1 MSAETEQ
8 IKERL
13 NIADVIG
20 EHVKLKR
27 AGASFK
33 GLCPFHGEKTPSF
46 VVTPA
51 RGSWHCFG
59 CGEGGDVFTFVE
71 KIEGIDFVGALKLL
85 ADRAGVQLPDYKPN
99 VENHRQRL
107 FDVLDAA
114 RMFYHEILMNQKA
127 GKKAKEYLLD
137 RGVTEDTMKLFSIG
151 YAPHGWDVTQN
162 WLMKKGYTLE
172 EIISAGIAGAGQSG
186 KSFNRF
192 RGRIMFP
199 VDDVQGRTVAFGGRI
214 VPWHETGN
222 EGKYVNSPETALY
235 EKRRTMYNLSRA
247 KKILRKQP
255 CIVVEGYMDVVM
267 MVQSGVENVVATSG
281 TAMTEDHVALIKRFT
296 DVMIAA
302 FDGDSAGFKATISAT
317 QSALAG
323 GMHVSTVTFP
333 DGVDPADI
341 AKEHP
346 KQIKELFSKTR
357 PLMEVL
363 VERLGT
369 GTVEQREQAL
379 SALVPLLKVVKN
391 PIEQG
396 SMIEQVA
403 QLLKVS
409 ELKIAELVTQQE
421 VVAPP
426 STPILPEQPAPSTPI
441 TGDTRLEQQALGMLL
456 YAPSVRAE
464 LFAGIQPEYF
474 LDPICQTVYKELQR
488 SHERDPHFHERASSE
503 IISGLDTSVQS
514 FVTGIEARA
523 EELISTSNASLEEEA
538 RFLMRSLQ
546 KRFLRERLVTLQSDV
561 SADALLQFQ
570 GVAQEL
576 AAME

>member
-13 NIADVIG
+13 DIADIVG

-33 GLCPFHGEKTPSF
+33 GLCPFHSEKTPSF
-46 VVTPA
+46 IVTPA

-71 KIEGIDFVGALKLL
+71 KIEGMDFVGALKLL
-85 ADRAGVQLPDYKPN
+85 ADRAGVRLPDYKPQ

-127 GKKAKEYLLD
+127 GQKAKQYLLD
-137 RGVTEDTMKLFSIG
+137 RGVSEDTMKLFFIG
-151 YAPHGWDVTQN
+151 YAPHTWGLAQA
-162 WLMKKGYTLE
+162 WLMKKGFTLQE
-172 EIISAGIAGAGQSG
+172 MIAAGLVG
-186 KSFNRF
+186 KRDGGKPFDRF

-199 VDDVQGRTVAFGGRI
+199 VDDLQGRTVAFGGRI

-235 EKRRTMYNLSRA
+235 EKRRVMYNLSRA
-247 KKILRKQP
+247 KKVLRKLP

-267 MVQSGVENVVATSG
+267 MVQAGVENVVATSG
-281 TAMTEDHVALIKRFT
+281 TAMTEDHVALMKRFT
-296 DVMIAA
+296 HSMISA
-302 FDGDSAGFKATISAT
+302 FDGDAAGWKATIAAT
-317 QSALAG
+317 QAALAS
-323 GMHVSTVTFP
+323 GMHVATVTLP

-341 AKEHP
+341 AKDHP
-346 KQIKELFSKTR
+346 QDVVSLFAATR

-363 VERLGT
+363 VERLGV
-369 GTVEQREQAL
+369 GTPQQREQAL
-379 SALVPLLKVVKN
+379 AALAPLLRLVKN

-396 SMIEQVA
+396 AMIEQAA

-409 ELKIAELVTQQE
+409 EMKIADLVAQAD
-421 VVAPP
+421 VAPAAP
-426 STPILPEQPAPSTPI
+426 VVSPEAELPAGLPEVPELK
-441 TGDTRLEQQALGMLL
+441 LEQRLLGMLL
-456 YAPSVRAE
+456 YAPSTRSE
-464 LFAGIQPEYF
+464 LFEGIAPEYF
-474 LDPICQTVYKELQR
+474 LDPMCQEVYKELQR
-488 SHERDPHFHERASSE
+488 SHRKDQHFHERASSE
-503 IISGLDTSVQS
+503 ILLAIDERYRS
-514 FVTGIEARA
+514 FLIGVEARA
-523 EELISTSNASLEEEA
+523 QELNATSNASLEDEA

-546 KRFLRERLVTLQSDV
+546 KRFLRERLTSLQEDV
-561 SADALLQFQ
+561 SPDALARFQ
-570 GVAQEL
+570 GLAQEL
-576 AAME
+576 AAIE

>member
-33 GLCPFHGEKTPSF
+33 GLCPFHTEKSPSF
-46 VVTPA
+46 IVTPA

-71 KIEGIDFVGALKLL
+71 KIEGIDFVSTLKLL
-85 ADRAGVQLPDYKPN
+85 ADRAGVQLPDYKPS

-107 FDVLDAA
+107 FDVLDAS

-127 GKKAKEYLLD
+127 GAKAKQYLLE
-137 RGVTEDTMKLFSIG
+137 RGVTEETMKLFSIG
-151 YAPHGWDVTQN
+151 YAPHAWGVAQA
-162 WLMKKGYTLE
+162 WLIKKGYTVQE
-172 EIISAGIAGAGQSG
+172 MISAGLVGQRDGG
-186 KSFNRF
+186 KPFDRF

-199 VDDVQGRTVAFGGRI
+199 IDDLQGRTVAFGGRI

-235 EKRRTMYNLSRA
+235 EKRRIMYNLSRA
-247 KKILRKQP
+247 KKVLRKSP

-267 MVQSGVENVVATSG
+267 MVQSGIENVVATSG
-281 TAMTEDHVALIKRFT
+281 TAMTEDHVALMKRFT
-296 DVMIAA
+296 NTMIAA
-302 FDGDSAGFKATISAT
+302 FDGDSAGWKATISAT
-317 QSALAG
+317 QAALAG
-323 GMHVSTVTFP
+323 GMHVSTITFP

-341 AKEHP
+341 AKDRPQEVV
-346 KQIKELFSKTR
+346 QLFTQTR

-363 VERLGT
+363 VERLGV
-369 GTVEQREQAL
+369 GTSEQREQAL
-379 SALVPLLKVVKN
+379 TALVPLLRLVNN

-396 SMIEQVA
+396 AMIEQVA
-403 QLLKVS
+403 QLLKVP
-409 ELKIAELVTQQE
+409 ELKISDLVAQQE
-421 VVAPP
+421 IVAPVIVAP
-426 STPILPEQPAPSTPI
+426 VEQVREDIKVSSP
-441 TGDTRLEQQALGMLL
+441 DTRLEQGVLGILL
-456 YAPSVRAE
+456 CAPAVREE
-464 LFAGIQPEYF
+464 LMAGIKEEYF
-474 LDPICQTVYKELQR
+474 LDPICKTVYKELQR
-488 SHERDPHFHERASSE
+488 SHDADQAFHERASSE
-503 IISGLDTSVQS
+503 LITMLGPEYQS
-514 FVTGIEARA
+514 FAIGVESRA
-523 EELISTSNASLEEEA
+523 QELISTSNISLTEEA

-546 KRFLRERLVTLQSDV
+546 KRFLRERLLSLQEDV
-561 SADALLQFQ
+561 SPDALQQFQ